1 MAGGIAMTKKDQ
13 IIKMSVI
20 GIIAALV
27 LVFFAIPTISE
38 IFGYYFCD
46 NVEDI
51 HSPALKEDKTV
62 KVRFDSVISVFD
74 IKSMY
79 YMKYFSENYYLLR
92 IGEDK
97 YLHVRIPTADIAYWK
112 GVTLYKKPSEALD
125 FNGDKKY
132 ALIGKIKRLSDEE
145 QDQLLQS
152 VNKAALQDYEMII
165 SEDMTNPDLY
175 IDVINIKKELI
186 FVAIE
191 CAVLLILAW
200 IFIKSLQKYK
210 ELEADET

>member
-1 MAGGIAMTKKDQ
+1 M
-13 IIKMSVI
+13 
-20 GIIAALV
+20 
-27 LVFFAIPTISE
+27 P
-38 IFGYYFCD
+38 
-46 NVEDI
+46 
-51 HSPALKEDKTV
+51 
-62 KVRFDSVISVFD
+62 
-74 IKSMY
+74 
-79 YMKYFSENYYLLR
+79 
-92 IGEDK
+92 
-97 YLHVRIPTADIAYWK
+97 
-112 GVTLYKKPSEALD
+112 LYKKPSEALD

-210 ELEADET
+210 EF